1 MGNGKKKVL
10 IVEEDLFLANIYRV
24 RLEQEGF
31 EVRIAHGG
39 KRGLEVVAEFA
50 PDLVLA
56 EVMLTERD
64 GFILLE
70 EMRKQGHERMRLV
83 FLTKLG
89 EKEDVERGLKLGAD
103 AYFIK
108 TQVTF
113 REVLKKISALLE

>member
-1 MGNGKKKVL
+1 MENRKLIL

-39 KRGLEVVAEFA
+39 RQGLEMFTDFR
-50 PDLVLA
+50 PDLVLT
-56 EVMLTERD
+56 EVMLTEPD
-64 GFILLE
+64 GFTMAE
-70 EMRKQGHERMRLV
+70 EMLKKSDGAARIV

-89 EKEDVERGLKLGAD
+89 EREDVDRGLKIGAK

-113 REVLKKISALLE
+113 KEVIGEILVLLA

>member
-1 MGNGKKKVL
+1 MENGKKKVL

-24 RLEQEGF
+24 KLEQEGF

-39 KRGLEVVAEFA
+39 SRGLEAFKELK

-56 EVMLTERD
+56 EIVLTEVD
-64 GFILLE
+64 GFAMLE
-70 EMRKQGHERMRLV
+70 EMRKLDGSAKVV

-89 EKEDVERGLKLGAD
+89 EKEDVDRGLKLGAV

-108 TQVTF
+108 TQATF
-113 REVLKKISALLE
+113 KEVVEKLKEFAK